1 MQEYLALTNLIGN
14 IYDAVLDPGLW
25 TGVLAGIAD
34 FVDGQAGGLLSKDSV
49 SKCGNAHYHVGID
62 PHYMRLYADTY
73 WKFDPMGTLPFCDVG
88 QIASISDLVPYD
100 EFRAGRF
107 YDEWVRP
114 QGWSDAANAVLEKS
128 ATSCAYLSIIRSEG
142 RGLVDDEMR
151 RRLAL
156 VVPHV
161 RRAVLIGKVID
172 LKQVQAA
179 TFADVLDGISAG
191 MFLVDTNARIV
202 HANVAGHAILGA
214 GDFLRA
220 VSGRLV
226 ATDAR
231 ADQAL
236 REAFADAEGGDC
248 ALGVKGIVVP
258 LSAADGQPYTAHV
271 LPLTSGER
279 RETGRACTA
288 VAALF
293 VRKAA
298 LDTPSPPEVIAKSYQ
313 LTPTELR
320 VLLGV
325 VEVGGIPEVAE
336 ALGVAESTVKTH
348 VGRLFE
354 KTGTAR
360 QADLVKLVAGFSSP
374 LVVRFRSS
382 YARAAR
388 SNTNFG
394 IHTSS

>member
-1 MQEYLALTNLIGN
+1 MQEYLTLTNLTGN
-14 IYDAVLDPGLW
+14 IYDAVLDPAQW
-25 TGVLAGIAD
+25 TGVLARIAD
-34 FVDGQAGGLLSKDSV
+34 FVGGQAGGLLSKDSV
-49 SKCGNAHYHVGID
+49 SKSGNAHYHVGVD
-62 PHYMRLYADTY
+62 PHYMRLYRESY
-73 WKFDPMGTLPFCDVG
+73 WKLDPMGALSFCDVE

-100 EFRAGRF
+100 EFREGRF
-107 YDEWVRP
+107 YREWVRP
-114 QGWSDAANAVLEKS
+114 QGWVDAANAVLEKT
-128 ATSCAYLSIIRSEG
+128 ATSCAYLSVIRSKA
-142 RGLVDDEMR
+142 RGMVDDEMR
-151 RRLAL
+151 RRMAL

-202 HANVAGHAILGA
+202 HANAAGHVILSA

-220 VSGRLV
+220 VGGRLV
-226 ATDAR
+226 ATDAP

-236 REAFADAEGGDC
+236 REAFTAAGSGDC
-248 ALGVKGIVVP
+248 ALGIKGIAVP
-258 LSAADGQPYTAHV
+258 VSACDGEPYTAHV

-279 RETGRACTA
+279 RQTGRASTA

-298 LDTPSPPEVIAKSYQ
+298 LETPSPPEVIAKSYQ

-320 VLLGV
+320 VLLAV

-336 ALGVAESTVKTH
+336 AFGVAESTVKTH

-354 KTGTAR
+354 KTGAAR

-374 LVVRFRSS
+374 LV
-382 YARAAR
+382 A
-388 SNTNFG
+388 
-394 IHTSS
+394 